1 MFSKKPAAVP
11 NCPSRKKVF
20 SWSVNL
26 SVHGAV
32 SAGRSHYS
40 KAQEEA
46 WTIPSLQNAGD
57 NSFLLGKKKDKGRE
71 ISTEDGFIQEHL
83 LVLYT

>member
-1 MFSKKPAAVP
+1 M
-11 NCPSRKKVF
+11 
-20 SWSVNL
+20 NL

-57 NSFLLGKKKDKGRE
+57 SFLLGKKKDKGRE
-71 ISTEDGFIQEHL
+71 ISTEDGFIQEYL